1 MSQLLQIEVG
11 EEYSD
16 SCYIL
21 AKSLTYLYEKFPQL
35 AYNVLEIEKIL
46 SRSHSFFK
54 LVQNSANEFSEEGRG
69 DDYINSIKI
78 CPLVRQE
85 GVIELL
91 KLANTE
97 PTLSFPLDYIIGD
110 FLAGDGYIEQTANT
124 LIRKSKGLTFVNSDI
139 SYYMFQV
146 CKNAGRFTVLQNAN
160 DLYWLRSNS
169 LDAGIFAY
177 GTHHIPQ
184 IERSQAAKEAARVLK
199 IGGRWVL
206 HDFEEGGSMARW
218 FRDIVNTFGK
228 TRHDYPHFTSEEM
241 LGLAMDA
248 GLRDIKLDYISDSFV
263 VQATTE
269 AEALSLLAEYVINM
283 YGLTGLSKEISK
295 TIELLEQYFGVDVH
309 HLKTGNYEA
318 RITRNAL
325 VCHGTK

>member
-1 MSQLLQIEVG
+1 MSQVLQEVRQ
-11 EEYSD
+11 EYSD
-16 SCYIL
+16 SCYSL
-21 AKSLTYLYEKFPQL
+21 AKSVTYLYENFPQI
-35 AYNVLEIEKIL
+35 AHQVLEIENIL
-46 SRSHSFFK
+46 SRSYSFFE

-78 CPLVRQE
+78 CPLVRKE

-97 PTLSFPLDYIIGD
+97 PTLSFPSNYIIGD
-110 FLAGDGYIEQTANT
+110 FLAGDGYIEQTTNS
-124 LIRKSKGLTFVNSDI
+124 LLPESKGLTFVNSDI
-139 SYYMFQV
+139 SHYMFQI
-146 CKNAGRFTVLQNAN
+146 CKNAGWFAVLQNAN

-184 IERSQAAKEAARVLK
+184 IQRSQAAKEAARVLK

-206 HDFEEGGSMARW
+206 HDFEEGSPMARW
-218 FRDIVNTFGK
+218 FGDIVNTFGK
-228 TRHDYPHFTSEEM
+228 TRHDYPHFTREEM

-248 GLRDIKLDYISDSFV
+248 GLRDIQLDYISDPFV
-263 VQATTE
+263 VQAATE
-269 AEALSLLAEYVINM
+269 AEALSLLANYVIKM
-283 YGLTGLSKEISK
+283 YGLTGLSKEINK
-295 TIELLEQYFGVDVH
+295 TIELLEQYFGVYVH
-309 HLKTGNYEA
+309 HLATGSYEA